1 MDDHVELITV
11 LQELHNIS
19 GLRLSVHD
27 TDFHEI
33 EAYPKGQCAL
43 CAMVQKN
50 EQALQVCHQTD
61 YAAFERAKKTQQ
73 FSIYQCRFG
82 LYEAVAPIFSFG
94 TLIGYLMM
102 GQTLCSPESNR
113 LAVYEA
119 ALPYVDDPA
128 RLRRIVDGLPLRD
141 RDKIV
146 SCLHIMDICAKYIS
160 LSNRFNP
167 EKADLAP
174 AIKKYINENYRSE
187 LSLEV
192 LRSHFFCS
200 RATVINAFQ
209 KRYGIGISRYVTTV
223 RIGHARELLMYSRRS
238 IKEIALDCG
247 FSDQNYF
254 SKVFLKETGKT
265 PTQFRREEGRMLDN
279 LAEEEYD

>member
-1 MDDHVELITV
+1 MEDHVELITV
-11 LQELHNIS
+11 LRELHNIS

-27 TDFHEI
+27 TEFHEI
-33 EAYPKGQCAL
+33 EAYPQEHCAL

-50 EQALQVCHQTD
+50 ERALTICHETD
-61 YAAFERAKKTQQ
+61 YTAFERAKKTQQ

-102 GQTLCSPESNR
+102 GQTLCSPESSR
-113 LAVYEA
+113 SKVYEA
-119 ALPYVDDPA
+119 ALPFVEDHA
-128 RLRRIVDGLPLRD
+128 GLRSVVEKLPLRD

-146 SCLHIMDICAKYIS
+146 SCLRIMDICAKYIS

-167 EKADLAP
+167 EKSDLAP
-174 AIKKYINENYRSE
+174 AVKKYINENYRSAI
-187 LSLEV
+187 SLEL

-209 KRYGIGISRYVTTV
+209 KRYGIGINRYVTQV
-223 RIGHARELLMYSRRS
+223 RIERAKELLAFSRRS
-238 IKEIALDCG
+238 VKEVALSCG

-254 SKVFLKETGKT
+254 SKVFAKETGRT
-265 PTQFRREEGRMLDN
+265 PTQYRKDEARVLDN
-279 LAEEEYD
+279 LTAVEYD

>member
-27 TDFHEI
+27 TDFNEI

-43 CAMVQKN
+43 CAMVQRN
-50 EQALQVCHQTD
+50 ERALQLCHQTD
-61 YAAFERAKKTQQ
+61 YAAFEQAKKTQQ
-73 FSIYQCRFG
+73 FSIYQCCFG

-102 GQTLCSPESNR
+102 GQTLCSPERNR
-113 LAVYEA
+113 LTVYEA

-146 SCLHIMDICAKYIS
+146 SCLHIMDICAQSIS

-209 KRYGIGISRYVTTV
+209 KRYGIGISRYVTSV
-223 RIGHARELLMYSRRS
+223 RVGHARELLMYSRRS

-265 PTQFRREEGRMLDN
+265 PTQFRREEGRILDN